1 VVPHG
6 QASSFDGADTLRTE
20 IVRRI
25 DGVLRSC
32 GVSEH
37 EVSCVLT
44 GTHADLTIEID
55 GPALLQDVRHALVV
69 RTLDAVHA
77 HGQTFGVIT
86 VLLPST

>member
-1 VVPHG
+1 MAP
-6 QASSFDGADTLRTE
+6 QEQPSSFDGADTLRTE

-44 GTHADLTIEID
+44 GAPADLTIELD
-55 GPALLQDVRHALVV
+55 GPAVLQDVRHALVV

-77 HGQTFGVIT
+77 HGQTFGVVT